1 MFQIIEKDITKLST
15 IRTPSFAKYFVVVN
29 NVDDIRK
36 SIEFQKKNN
45 LKFKILGN
53 GSNILFSKEY
63 YDDIL
68 FLKLGDKFKQI
79 DFYNDY
85 VEIGGRYSL
94 IQAGRSLIKKGYSD
108 FIFFN
113 LIPATIGGAVRQNAG
128 TGKGEEI
135 KDVIVSILVYDIKE
149 CRSIE
154 LSLNQ
159 LNFSYRDSIVKKYP
173 ERYIVLSAKFHLSTV
188 ARDIKQL
195 SDEMSLRVKE
205 KTNREPK
212 GYCFGSTFM
221 NDKKYAWQYIESI
234 ISELKIDKNIH
245 FSKKHKNWIINI
257 GGTGSDVLHLIREA
271 QEKVFEKF
279 NIDLKE
285 EVDII

>member
-1 MFQIIEKDITKLST
+1 MFKIIEKDITKFST
-15 IRTPSFAKYFVVVN
+15 IRTPSVAKYFTVVN
-29 NVDDIRK
+29 NVDDIEE

-53 GSNILFSKEY
+53 GSNVLFSKEY

-68 FLKLGDKFKQI
+68 FLKLGDEFKQI
-79 DFYNDY
+79 NFYKDY

-135 KDVIVSILVYDIKE
+135 KDVIMSVLVYDIKE
-149 CRSIE
+149 SKPVQLA
-154 LSLNQ
+154 LSE

-173 ERYIVLSAKFHLSTV
+173 ERYIVLSAKFHLSSQV
-188 ARDIKQL
+188 QDVKQL
-195 SDEMSLRVKE
+195 SAKMSLKVKE

-221 NDKKYAWQYIESI
+221 NDEKYAWQYVESI
-234 ISELKIDKNIH
+234 IGELKIYKNIH

-257 GGTGSDVLHLIREA
+257 GGTGQDILHLIREA
-271 QEKVFEKF
+271 QDKVFKKF
-279 NIDLKE
+279 KIDLKE

>member
-1 MFQIIEKDITKLST
+1 MFKIIEKDITKFST
-15 IRTPSFAKYFVVVN
+15 IRTPSIAKYFTVVN
-29 NVDDIRK
+29 NVDDIEK

-53 GSNILFSKEY
+53 GSNVLFSKEY

-68 FLKLGDKFKQI
+68 FLKLGDEFKQI

-135 KDVIVSILVYDIKE
+135 KDVIVSVLVYDIKE
-149 CRSIE
+149 SRASE
-154 LSLNQ
+154 LSLNR
-159 LNFSYRDSIVKKYP
+159 LDFSYRDSIIKKYP
-173 ERYIVLSAKFHLSTV
+173 ERYIILSAKFHLSSQEDV
-188 ARDIKQL
+188 KQL
-195 SDEMSLRVKE
+195 SANMSLRVKE

-221 NDKKYAWQYIESI
+221 NDEKYAWEYIESVI
-234 ISELKIDKNIH
+234 GELKIYKNIQ

-257 GGTGSDVLHLIREA
+257 DGTGKDVLHLIREA

-279 NIDLKE
+279 KIDLKE

>member
-1 MFQIIEKDITKLST
+1 MFKIIEKDITKFST
-15 IRTPSFAKYFVVVN
+15 IRTPSIAKYFTVVN
-29 NVDDIRK
+29 NVDDIEK

-53 GSNILFSKEY
+53 GSNVLFSKEY
-63 YDDIL
+63 YDDVL

-79 DFYNDY
+79 DFYKDY

-128 TGKGEEI
+128 TGNGEEI
-135 KDVIVSILVYDIKE
+135 KDVIVSVLVYDIKE
-149 CRSIE
+149 SRASE
-154 LSLNQ
+154 LSLNR
-159 LNFSYRDSIVKKYP
+159 LNFSYRDSIIKEYP
-173 ERYIVLSAKFHLSTV
+173 ERYIVLSAKFHLSSLV
-188 ARDIKQL
+188 QDVKQL
-195 SDEMSLRVKE
+195 SANMSLRVKE

-221 NDKKYAWQYIESI
+221 NDEKYAWQYIESI
-234 ISELKIDKNIH
+234 IGELKIYKNIH

-257 GGTGSDVLHLIREA
+257 DGTGQNVLRLIRKA

-279 NIDLKE
+279 NVILKE

>member
-1 MFQIIEKDITKLST
+1 MFKIIEKDITKFST
-15 IRTPSFAKYFVVVN
+15 IRTLSIAKYFTVVN
-29 NVDDIRK
+29 NVDDIKK
-36 SIEFQKKNN
+36 SIEFQKKNS

-113 LIPATIGGAVRQNAG
+113 LIPATIGGAIRQNAG

-135 KDVIVSILVYDIKE
+135 KDVIISVLVYDIKQ

-173 ERYIVLSAKFHLSTV
+173 ERYIVLSAKFHLSSIV
-188 ARDIKQL
+188 QDVKQL
-195 SDEMSLRVKE
+195 SANMSLRVKE

-221 NDKKYAWQYIESI
+221 NDEKYAWQYVESI
-234 ISELKIDKNIH
+234 IGELKIYKNIQ
-245 FSKKHKNWIINI
+245 FSKKHKNWIINT
-257 GGTGSDVLHLIREA
+257 GGTGQDVLYLIREA
-271 QEKVFEKF
+271 QDKVFKKF
-279 NIDLKE
+279 KINLKE

>member
-1 MFQIIEKDITKLST
+1 MFKIIEKDITKFST
-15 IRTPSFAKYFVVVN
+15 IRTPSVAKYFTVVN
-29 NVDDIRK
+29 NVDDIEK

-53 GSNILFSKEY
+53 GSNVLFSKEY

-68 FLKLGDKFKQI
+68 FLKLGDEFKQI
-79 DFYNDY
+79 NFYKDY
-85 VEIGGRYSL
+85 VEIGGRYSF

-128 TGKGEEI
+128 TGKGEKI
-135 KDVIVSILVYDIKE
+135 KDVIMSVLVYDIKE
-149 CRSIE
+149 SKPVQLL
-154 LSLNQ
+154 LSE

-173 ERYIVLSAKFHLSTV
+173 ERYIVLSSKFHLSSQV
-188 ARDIKQL
+188 QDVKQL
-195 SDEMSLRVKE
+195 SAKMSLKVKE

-221 NDKKYAWQYIESI
+221 NDEKYAWQYVESI
-234 ISELKIDKNIH
+234 IGELKIYKNIH

-257 GGTGSDVLHLIREA
+257 GGTGQDILHLIREA
-271 QEKVFEKF
+271 QDEVFKKF
-279 NIDLKE
+279 KIDLEE

>member
-15 IRTPSFAKYFVVVN
+15 IRTPSFAKYFTVVN

-36 SIEFQKKNN
+36 SIEFQKTNN

-68 FLKLGDKFKQI
+68 FLKLGDEFKKIKFYK
-79 DFYNDY
+79 DY

-135 KDVIVSILVYDIKE
+135 KDVIVSVLVYDIKE

-221 NDKKYAWQYIESI
+221 NDEKYAWQYIDSV
-234 ISELKIDKNIH
+234 SNELKIYKNTH

-257 GGTGSDVLHLIREA
+257 HGSGQDVLHLIREA

-279 NIDLKE
+279 KVDLKE

>member
-1 MFQIIEKDITKLST
+1 MFKIIEKDITKFST
-15 IRTPSFAKYFVVVN
+15 IRTPSIAKYFTVVN
-29 NVDDIRK
+29 NVDDIEK
-36 SIEFQKKNN
+36 SIDFQKKNN

-53 GSNILFSKEY
+53 GSNVLFSKEY

-68 FLKLGDKFKQI
+68 FLILGDEFKQI

-135 KDVIVSILVYDIKE
+135 KDVIVSVLVYDIKE
-149 CRSIE
+149 SRSSE
-154 LSLNQ
+154 LSLNR
-159 LNFSYRDSIVKKYP
+159 LDFSYRDSIIKKYP
-173 ERYIVLSAKFHLSTV
+173 ERYIILSAKFHLSNQEDVT
-188 ARDIKQL
+188 KL
-195 SDEMSLRVKE
+195 SANMSLRVKE

-221 NDKKYAWQYIESI
+221 NDEKYAWEYIESVI
-234 ISELKIDKNIH
+234 GELKIYKNIQ

-257 GGTGSDVLHLIREA
+257 DGTGKDVLHLISEA

-279 NIDLKE
+279 KINLKE

>member
-1 MFQIIEKDITKLST
+1 MFKIIEKDITKFST
-15 IRTPSFAKYFVVVN
+15 IRTPSIAKYFTVVN
-29 NVDDIRK
+29 NIDDIEK
-36 SIEFQKKNN
+36 SIKFQKKNN

-53 GSNILFSKEY
+53 GSNVLFSKEY
-63 YDDIL
+63 YDDVL

-128 TGKGEEI
+128 TGKGEEM
-135 KDVIVSILVYDIKE
+135 KDVIVSVLVYDIKE
-149 CRSIE
+149 SKSIE

-159 LNFSYRDSIVKKYP
+159 LDFNYRNSIIKKFP
-173 ERYIVLSAKFHLSTV
+173 ERYIILSAKFHLSTIV
-188 ARDIKQL
+188 SDVKQL
-195 SDEMSLRVKE
+195 YTDMLLRIKE
-205 KTNREPK
+205 KTDREPS

-221 NDKKYAWQYIESI
+221 NDKKYAWQYIESVM
-234 ISELKIDKNIH
+234 SELKTYKSIN

-257 GGTGSDVLHLIREA
+257 DGEGQEVLHLIRNA

-279 NIDLKE
+279 KIDLKE